1 MRSGRTYAL
10 WQRQY
15 EVAFMYSLCFVMLN
29 MVDALLTSVTISLG
43 GAEFNPMAVGFG
55 ADIWMKAAIAAGIA
69 AVLFLVGRARL
80 LKPLSAGMGLVV
92 AWNTV
97 AMVTWL

>member
-1 MRSGRTYAL
+1 MRIGRTYAL
-10 WQRQY
+10 WQRHY
-15 EVAFMYSLCFVMLN
+15 EVAFMYALCFIMLN
-29 MVDALLTSVTISLG
+29 MVDAQLTSITLSLG

-69 AVLFLVGRARL
+69 IVLCFLGRARL
-80 LKPLSAGMGLVV
+80 LKPLSAGMGVAV

-97 AMVTWL
+97 AMFTWV